1 MAVIQREVS
10 VAANAVVDNLLS
22 GSAFEFL
29 RSNAVISI
37 GVTGAAT
44 GLQVT
49 INSGADI
56 ILEES
61 AVYIKTQFPIIP
73 DEMFYTDVGA
83 QGDRLVVRIRNTT
96 AGAIIVRCVVQVT
109 AL

>member
-1 MAVIQREVS
+1 MAVIQKEVS

-29 RSNAVISI
+29 RQNSVVSI

-44 GLQVT
+44 GLQLT

-56 ILEES
+56 VVEES

-73 DEMFYTDVGA
+73 DEMFYTDVGVA
-83 QGDRLVVRIRNTT
+83 GDRLVIRIRNTT
-96 AGAIIVRCVVQVT
+96 AGAIIVRCIVQVT
-109 AL
+109 AI